1 MWTGFSALPNYLGGK
16 RRLCPVIFREIS
28 KVHPTR
34 TWHKLTFLDP
44 FMGGGSVS
52 LYAKAQG
59 FRVLA
64 NDMAHRSYLIGKGV
78 VENNDVKMTDQ
89 DLRLLF
95 APRNGHD
102 RLAEQHFVPHV
113 FTEMMAQFLDRALAN
128 LREADL
134 DETRQAMLYTSL
146 IQYMVRARPG
156 GQFTNRIH
164 MTRISQGDF
173 DPISMG
179 FLHNISVRTAFI
191 DPTVRMRHIKNCI
204 NGGIFMGQA
213 RIFQEDALTWMPEQ
227 QADVVYLDPPYFG
240 SSSYEANYW
249 ALDCILAG
257 RLLPKSLASPFNRRE
272 TALFSLIQMFEA
284 AQHIPTWVFS
294 FADNPGGFST
304 SQLIQLIEDFD
315 RQASVVALDHRWSVA
330 TTEDHYIQ
338 GAKELL
344 MVCTEER
351 S

>member
-34 TWHKLTFLDP
+34 TWNRLTFLDP

-64 NDMAHRSYLIGKGV
+64 NDLAHRSYLIGKGV
-78 VENNDVKMTDQ
+78 VANNDVRMTDQ
-89 DLRLLF
+89 DLGLLF
-95 APRNGHD
+95 AERNGYE
-102 RLAEQHFVPHV
+102 RLVEQHFVPHV
-113 FTEMMAQFLDRALAN
+113 FTELMAQFLDLALAN
-128 LREADL
+128 LRDADL
-134 DETRQAMLYTSL
+134 EETHQALLYTAL
-146 IQYMVRARPG
+146 IQYMTRARPG

-164 MTRISQGDF
+164 MTRIAEGDF
-173 DPISMG
+173 DPISDG
-179 FLHNISVRTAFI
+179 FLRNISVRAAIT
-191 DPTVRMRHIKNCI
+191 DPAVRMRHIKNCM

-213 RIFQEDALTWMPEQ
+213 EIAQEDALAWMPTQ
-227 QADVVYLDPPYFG
+227 KADVVYLDPPYFG

-249 ALDCILAG
+249 ALDCVLAG
-257 RLLPKSLASPFNRRE
+257 RLLPRTMASPFNRRE
-272 TALFSLIQMFEA
+272 TALYSLVQMFEA
-284 AQHIPTWVFS
+284 AQHVPTWVFS

-304 SQLIQLIEDFD
+304 RQLIQLIEDFD
-315 RQASVVALDHRWSVA
+315 RTVSVVPLDHRWSVA
-330 TTEDHYIQ
+330 TTEDHYEQ

-344 MVCTEER
+344 MVCHA
-351 S
+351 